1 MESELLRAKYSISI
15 NLNQLHFI
23 SIFDIR
29 HEQCEITV
37 HVTQH
42 DTKVIDKNLNQDKCL
57 YTLQAVVS
65 PGRTL
70 RYEGRET
77 TASIRLLL

>member
-1 MESELLRAKYSISI
+1 MESELLRAKYGISI

-42 DTKVIDKNLNQDKCL
+42 DTKVIDKNWNLNQNKCL

-65 PGRTL
+65 PGQVNS
-70 RYEGRET
+70 T
-77 TASIRLLL
+77 TQCT